1 MTPLMKPS
9 GINWVGDIPQQW
21 ALTKIQFLFEQ
32 VKERNVGVKEKNLL
46 SLSYGRI
53 VTRDIE
59 GAFGLIPENYDTY
72 NIIKKGDIVLRL
84 TDMQNDQVSLRT
96 GIVKENRGIIT
107 SAYVTLRTR
116 KANSAYYHWYL
127 YAFDITKE
135 IYAFGQGVRQNLT
148 YEELKKMLIPVPDYT
163 EQQAIAD
170 FLDEQ
175 CAKIDDIAADIEKQ
189 IRLLQKYKKSLI
201 TETVT
206 KGLDKSAPVKDNGIE
221 WAERVPDR
229 WSTVRMQDVG
239 EYKKGPF
246 GSAITLDMFI
256 DKDDTAIK
264 IYEQKNAINADATLG
279 WYYISPTDYASLKEF
294 TVNSGD
300 IIVSCAGTIGK
311 CYIMPD
317 SIEKGIINQALMRIR
332 LIPGVDKEFFLF
344 LFGIALEYMAEK
356 YSNGSA
362 IKNIPPFSVLKKQAI
377 PLPDVNEQK
386 KIADYLNRKMAV
398 TDEIIVQKEK
408 QLNTIQQHKQSLIH
422 EYVTG
427 KKRVKEV
434 R

>member
-1 MTPLMKPS
+1 MTEQMKPS

-21 ALTKIQFLFEQ
+21 NLTKIQFLFEQ

-189 IRLLQKYKKSLI
+189 IGLLQKYKKSLI
-201 TETVT
+201 SETVT
-206 KGLDKSAPVKDNGIE
+206 KGLDKSAPMKDSGIE
-221 WAERVPDR
+221 WIGKIPVHWNIIRITKYLESLVDYRGKTPEKVDDGIFLVTAKNIKNGLVDYSLSQEHVSADNYEEIMHRGKPAIGDVLFTTEAPLGEVANVDKVNIALAQRVIKFRGKKECVDNFYLKYWLMSLGFQSFL
-229 WSTVRMQDVG
+229 WSLATGSTALGIAASKLGQLKMPLPRIEEQCNIANFLDSQCSLIEEIVG
-239 EYKKGPF
+239 TKQSQLDIIHQYKK
-246 GSAITLDMFI
+246 
-256 DKDDTAIK
+256 
-264 IYEQKNAINADATLG
+264 
-279 WYYISPTDYASLKEF
+279 
-294 TVNSGD
+294 
-300 IIVSCAGTIGK
+300 
-311 CYIMPD
+311 
-317 SIEKGIINQALMRIR
+317 
-332 LIPGVDKEFFLF
+332 
-344 LFGIALEYMAEK
+344 
-356 YSNGSA
+356 
-362 IKNIPPFSVLKKQAI
+362 
-377 PLPDVNEQK
+377 
-386 KIADYLNRKMAV
+386 
-398 TDEIIVQKEK
+398 
-408 QLNTIQQHKQSLIH
+408 SLIY

-427 KKRVKEV
+427 KKRVKETQ
-434 R
+434 